1 MSNLISLATIFFSG
15 ILIYHF
21 RARIL
26 AGFRRFEARNSER
39 RAEEARALFDR
50 NAHYRQTMA
59 LAEEQVEKIATIK
72 VPDARTGQN
81 VERFLFLGEQYGARN
96 DAEAARQAQII
107 LIARDFYID
116 LDRNFLSRRRPRTT
130 PSLPSLPD
138 PEKHETYT
146 PPQS

>member
-21 RARIL
+21 RARIV
-26 AGFRRFEARNSER
+26 AGLRGFEQRNSER

-59 LAEEQVEKIATIK
+59 LAEEQVEKIAAIK
-72 VPDARTGQN
+72 VPDARTGQSI
-81 VERFLFLGEQYGARN
+81 ERFLFLGEQYALREE
-96 DAEAARQAQII
+96 AEVARQAQII

-130 PSLPSLPD
+130 PALPALAD
-138 PEKHETYT
+138 PEKQTYT
-146 PPQS
+146 PPRS